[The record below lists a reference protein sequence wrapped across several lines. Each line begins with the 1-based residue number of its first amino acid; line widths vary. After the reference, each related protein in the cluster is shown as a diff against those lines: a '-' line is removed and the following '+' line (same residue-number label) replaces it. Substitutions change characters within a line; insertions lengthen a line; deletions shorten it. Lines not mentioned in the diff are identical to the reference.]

1 MYCMSNDVHYK
12 ILKSKSTGLMT
23 IVCLQ
28 WFDEFDYDQDRFVR
42 NSQGVIHQFDSED
55 KAKQKLNEW
64 YLQEEIDP
72 EYRDAGTSL
81 IRD

>member
-1 MYCMSNDVHYK
+1 MSNDVHYK